1 MPNES
6 SKTSPRVSVIIPAY
20 NAAPFIREALDSVQ
34 AQTFKDFE
42 ILVVNDGSPDTEALE
57 LELDRHPA
65 RPRYLKQP
73 NQGVSAARNTGIR
86 AAAGD
91 LVAFLDADDAW
102 VPGGLRAR
110 WRVVESCPET
120 QWIGADFRR
129 LRQDGTCDTEG
140 FFKSRSAD
148 HPRLRHAYES
158 GAVLKLVKPVPEFL
172 RMSLGWTSTVLA
184 KKSLL
189 LSVGGF
195 EPALGNYEDH
205 HLWIRLARHADFYFV
220 PEVVTIYRDHPASVS
235 RREGPPAYWYIV
247 ALRMLAR
254 DPHFRPYR
262 GLIRQ
267 KLAFLFAQ
275 NMYYHRMRGEIGRAA
290 AAGSAAVLRHPSK
303 MDYWKSLLAVLVKR
317 R

>member
-1 MPNES
+1 MAECRLSVVVPCRDYGNYLSGAVQSALQQES
-6 SKTSPRVSVIIPAY
+6 FGDKIEVV
-20 NAAPFIREALDSVQ
+20 
-34 AQTFKDFE
+34 
-42 ILVVNDGSPDTEALE
+42 VVNDHSTDATTLE
-57 LELDRHPA
+57 SLSYWRAADSRVRVIDNPGRSGA
-65 RPRYLKQP
+65 A
-73 NQGVSAARNTGIR
+73 AARNLGI
-86 AAAGD
+86 AKADGEWI
-91 LVAFLDADDAW
+91 AFLDADDAW

-205 HLWIRLARHADFYFV
+205 HLWIRLARHADFYFL

-235 RREGPPAYWYIV
+235 RREGPPADWYIV

-254 DPHFRPYR
+254 DPQFRPYR

-275 NMYYHRMRGEIGRAA
+275 NMYYHRTRGEIGRAA
-290 AAGSAAVLRHPSK
+290 AAGTAAVLRHPSK
-303 MDYWKSLLAVLVKR
+303 MDYWKSLLGVLVKR